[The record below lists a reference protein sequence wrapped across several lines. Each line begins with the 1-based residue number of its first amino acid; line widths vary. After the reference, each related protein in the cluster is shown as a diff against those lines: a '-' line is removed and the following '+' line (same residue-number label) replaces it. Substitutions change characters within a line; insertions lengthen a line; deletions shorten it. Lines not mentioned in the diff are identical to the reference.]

1 MLNMYPHCY
10 QYPHSLAQQPEACAC
25 MRAKS
30 LKSCPT
36 LCNLMQPARLLC
48 PWILQ
53 ARILEWVVVPFSRES
68 SQPWE
73 QTGTSY
79 VSFIGRLV
87 IYQECYL
94 QSPSLKLRDD
104 KKVIEPDF
112 ELKSVLFNTFY
123 VISLI
128 LEENIIFK
136 INLFIFN
143 WRIIA

>member
-1 MLNMYPHCY
+1 MDCVHG
-10 QYPHSLAQQPEACAC
+10 
-25 MRAKS
+25 
-30 LKSCPT
+30 
-36 LCNLMQPARLLC
+36 
-48 PWILQ
+48 ILQ

-112 ELKSVLFNTFY
+112 ELVCSV
-123 VISLI
+123 
-128 LEENIIFK
+128 
-136 INLFIFN
+136 
-143 WRIIA
+143 

>member
-1 MLNMYPHCY
+1 M
-10 QYPHSLAQQPEACAC
+10 
-25 MRAKS
+25 
-30 LKSCPT
+30 
-36 LCNLMQPARLLC
+36 
-48 PWILQ
+48 
-53 ARILEWVVVPFSRES
+53 EWVVVPFSRES